1 MKSFFLALFSIFLTQ
16 ITKAQSPSQK
26 DSVTVLQEVILTDTV
41 ITKNATGIVPSSVID
56 TKSFQ
61 NYSPIDMVSAINQI
75 PGVFVLS
82 GALNTNKIT
91 IRGIG
96 ARSQY
101 GTDKLQLY
109 YNDIPLTNG
118 TGSSTIETYDLENLD
133 GIEVIKGPK
142 GTAYGTGL
150 GGAIILHSGENT
162 KEATSLENNFTTG
175 SYGLLKNNLS
185 FSHSDTKLS
194 LMVRYGH
201 METDGYRE
209 NNRFERD
216 GILVNTSYKI
226 NSKNKVSFLL
236 NHIDYSAQIPSSISR
251 SAFDEDPKQAAF
263 TWKSAQGFEDNNYTL
278 AGISYQHEFS
288 SRLENTTSIF
298 YTYLD
303 HYEPRPFNI
312 LDEITNGY
320 GFRSR
325 FLGNFNFLQRK
336 AEYTF
341 GAELYKDEYNWGTFD
356 NLYEENNGNG
366 SLKGGRISDNKE
378 FRRKFNGFGSLT
390 LPLTD
395 KFTAQIGLN
404 INKTHYDFRDKFNS
418 GSDNKNAKRDFNAIV
433 LPSLDLNYKLNEYH
447 FIYANI
453 SRGFSNP
460 SLERSLT
467 PEGVINPD
475 IAQETGINY
484 ELGGQFNFFKKNL
497 HVDLAVYRMDIK
509 NLLVDQR
516 IGEDQYIGKNAG
528 STKHQG
534 IDLELSYTIALTPQ
548 LQLRPFINYT
558 LSDFSFVEFIDGEND
573 FSGNPLTGVPK
584 NRLNSGLQMQM
595 NNGFYWNTTHQYVDK
610 ISLTDANTLYSDAF
624 NVLNTKI
631 GYRKELSS
639 RFTIGLNLGINNI
652 FDTKYAQS
660 VLINATGFGGSE
672 PRYYYPGNGRNWY
685 GGLKLGIQI

>member
-26 DSVTVLQEVILTDTV
+26 DSITVLEEVILTDTV
-41 ITKNATGIVPSSVID
+41 LTKNATGFVPSSVIG

-251 SAFDEDPKQAAF
+251 SAFDENPKQAAF
-263 TWKSAQGFEDNNYTL
+263 TWKASQGHEDNNYTL
-278 AGISYQHEFS
+278 AGFSYQHEFS
-288 SRLENTTSIF
+288 SKLKNTTSVF

-341 GAELYKDEYNWGTFD
+341 GAELYKDEYNWGTFE
-356 NLYEENNGNG
+356 NLYEENNSNG

-390 LPLTD
+390 LPITD

-484 ELGGQFNFFKKNL
+484 ELGGQFNLFKKNL

-639 RFTIGLNLGINNI
+639 RFTIGLNFGINNI

-672 PRYYYPGNGRNWY
+672 PRYYYPGNGLNWY

>member
-1 MKSFFLALFSIFLTQ
+1 MKPIFSALTLLLFIQLAN
-16 ITKAQSPSQK
+16 AQSPIQK
-26 DSVTVLQEVILTDTV
+26 DSITVLEEVILTDT
-41 ITKNATGIVPSSVID
+41 ILKKQATGIVPSTIIGS
-56 TKSFQ
+56 KSFQ
-61 NYSPIDMVSAINQI
+61 NYSPVDMVSAINQI

-96 ARSQY
+96 ARAQF

-109 YNDIPLTNG
+109 YNDIPVTNG
-118 TGSSTIETYDLENLD
+118 TGASTIETYDLENLD

-150 GGAIILHSGENT
+150 GGAIILRSDKNL
-162 KEATSLENNFTTG
+162 KETSSLENSFTAG
-175 SYGLLKNNLS
+175 SYGLLKNNLR
-185 FSHSDTKLS
+185 FSHSDKKLS
-194 LMVRYGH
+194 LMLRYGH

-209 NNRFERD
+209 NNKFERD
-216 GILVNTSYKI
+216 GILINTSYKI
-226 NSKNKVSFLL
+226 NPKNTFSFLL
-236 NHIDYSAQIPSSISR
+236 NHIDYSAQIPSSLSR
-251 SAFDEDPKQAAF
+251 SAFDENPKQAAF
-263 TWKSAQGFEDNNYTL
+263 TWKSSQGFEDNNYTL
-278 AGISYQHEFS
+278 AGLSYQHKFS
-288 SRLENTTSIF
+288 SRLKNTTSIF

-325 FLGNFNFLQRK
+325 FLGDFNFLQGK

-341 GAELYKDEYNWGTFD
+341 GAELYKDEYNWGTFE
-356 NLYEENNGNG
+356 NLYQENNGNG
-366 SLKGGRISDNKE
+366 SLKGMRISRNKE
-378 FRRKFNGFGSLT
+378 FRRKFNSFGSLT
-390 LPLTD
+390 LPFTNKL
-395 KFTAQIGLN
+395 TAQIGLN
-404 INKTHYDFRDKFNS
+404 INKTHYDFRDQFNT
-418 GSDNKNAKRDFNAIV
+418 GSDNKSAKRNFSAIV
-433 LPSLDLNYKLNEYH
+433 LPSLDVSYHLNTDH
-447 FIYANI
+447 SIYVNV

-475 IAQETGINY
+475 IAQETGMNY
-484 ELGGQFNFFKKNL
+484 EIGGLFNFFNKNFR
-497 HVDLAVYRMDIK
+497 VDVAIYRMDIK

-516 IGEDQYIGKNAG
+516 IGEDQYVGKNAG

-534 IDLELSYTIALTPQ
+534 IDLELSYAIKLSPQ

-558 LSDFSFVEFIDGEND
+558 LSDFSFVEFIDEDND

-584 NRLNSGLQMQM
+584 NRLNSGLQLQM
-595 NNGFYWNTTHQYVDK
+595 KNGFYWNTTHQYVDQ
-610 ISLTDANTLYSDAF
+610 ISLTDANTLYSDEF
-624 NVLNTKI
+624 NVFNSKI
-631 GYRKELSS
+631 GYRKQLSA
-639 RFTIGLNLGINNI
+639 RFSIGFDFGVNNI

-685 GGLKLGIQI
+685 GGLKLGMKI

>member
-1 MKSFFLALFSIFLTQ
+1 MKSIFTALILIFFIQ
-16 ITKAQSPSQK
+16 ITEAQSPVQK
-26 DSVTVLQEVILTDTV
+26 DSVTVLKEVVLTDT
-41 ITKNATGIVPSSVID
+41 IIKKQATGIVPSSIIGI
-56 TKSFQ
+56 KSFQ
-61 NYSPIDMVSAINQI
+61 NYSPVDMVSAINQI

-96 ARSQY
+96 ARSQF

-133 GIEVIKGPK
+133 GIEIIKGPK

-175 SYGLLKNNLS
+175 SYGLIKNNLR
-185 FSHSDTKLS
+185 FSHSNNRLA

-226 NSKNKVSFLL
+226 NSKSKVSFLL

-278 AGISYQHEFS
+278 AGFSYQHEFS

-320 GFRSR
+320 GFRTR
-325 FLGNFNFLQRK
+325 FSGNFNFLQRK
-336 AEYTF
+336 AKYTF

-395 KFTAQIGLN
+395 EFTAQIGLN

-418 GSDNKNAKRDFNAIV
+418 GSDNKNAKRDFKAIV

-484 ELGGQFNFFKKNL
+484 ELGGQFNFFNKKL
-497 HVDLAVYRMDIK
+497 HVDLAVYRMNIE

-534 IDLELSYTIALTPQ
+534 IDLELSYTIALTPN
-548 LQLRPFINYT
+548 LQMRPFINYT

-631 GYRKELSS
+631 GYKKQLSS

-652 FDTKYAQS
+652 FDTEYAQS

-685 GGLKLGIQI
+685 GSLKLGIRI

>member
-1 MKSFFLALFSIFLTQ
+1 MKSIFVVFIFILFVQF
-16 ITKAQSPSQK
+16 TKAQNPVTK
-26 DSVTVLQEVILTDTV
+26 DSITQLEEIVLTDTILV
-41 ITKNATGIVPSSVID
+41 KQATGIVPSSIIGV
-56 TKSFQ
+56 KSFQ
-61 NYSPIDMVSAINQI
+61 NYSPSDMVSALNQI

-82 GALNTNKIT
+82 GALNTNRIT

-96 ARSQY
+96 ARSQF

-118 TGSSTIETYDLENLD
+118 TGASTIEAYDLENLI

-150 GGAIILHSGENT
+150 GGAIILHSEAFA
-162 KEATSLENNFTTG
+162 KETTQIENNFTLG
-175 SYGLLKNNLS
+175 SYGLLKNSLR

-194 LMVRYGH
+194 LMVKYGH
-201 METDGYRE
+201 METNGYRD
-209 NNRFERD
+209 NNSFERD
-216 GILVNTSYKI
+216 GVLISTSYKL
-226 NSKNKVSFLL
+226 NSKNKISFLI
-236 NHIDYSAQIPSSISR
+236 NHIDYSAQIPSSLSA
-251 SAFDEDPKQAAF
+251 SAFNENPQQAAF
-263 TWKSAQGFEDNNYTL
+263 TWNAAQGFEDNNYTL
-278 AGISYQHEFS
+278 AGFSYDHEFS
-288 SRLENTTSIF
+288 SKLKNTTSIF

-325 FLGNFNFLQRK
+325 FLGNFSFLQRK

-341 GAELYKDEYNWGTFD
+341 GAELYKDEYNWGTFE
-356 NLYEENNGNG
+356 NLYRDNNGNG
-366 SLKGGRISDNKE
+366 SLIGQKLSDNKE
-378 FRRKFNGFGSLT
+378 FRRKFNGFGSLM

-395 KFTAQIGLN
+395 KLKAQVGLN
-404 INKTHYDFRDKFNS
+404 INKTHYDFRDRYNT
-418 GSDNKNAKRDFNAIV
+418 GSENKNAKRNFKAII
-433 LPSLDLNYKLNEYH
+433 LPSLDLSYNINADQA
-447 FIYANI
+447 IYANV

-484 ELGGQFNFFKKNL
+484 ELGGQFKFFENKL
-497 HVDLAVYRMDIK
+497 HLDIAVYRMDIK

-534 IDLELSYTIALTPQ
+534 IDSELSYKFSISPK
-548 LQLRPFINYT
+548 LQLRPFVNYT
-558 LSDFSFVEFIDGEND
+558 LSDFSFVEFIDGDND

-584 NRLNSGLQMQM
+584 HRLNSGLQVQM
-595 NNGFYWNTTHQYVDK
+595 RNGFYWNTTHQYVDK

-624 NVLNTKI
+624 NLLNTKI
-631 GYRKELSS
+631 GYRKQLST
-639 RFTIGLNLGINNI
+639 RFSIGIDFGINNI

-685 GGLKLGIQI
+685 GGIKIGLKI

>member
-1 MKSFFLALFSIFLTQ
+1 MKSIFSALILLLFAQLAN
-16 ITKAQSPSQK
+16 AQSPIQK
-26 DSVTVLQEVILTDTV
+26 DSITVLEEVILTDT
-41 ITKNATGIVPSSVID
+41 ILKKQATGIVPSTIIGS
-56 TKSFQ
+56 KSFQ
-61 NYSPIDMVSAINQI
+61 NYSPVDMVSAINQI

-96 ARSQY
+96 ARAQF

-109 YNDIPLTNG
+109 YNDIPVTNG
-118 TGSSTIETYDLENLD
+118 TGASTIETYDLENLD

-150 GGAIILHSGENT
+150 GGAIILRSDKNL
-162 KEATSLENNFTTG
+162 KETSSLENSFTAG
-175 SYGLLKNNLS
+175 SYGLLKNNLR
-185 FSHSDTKLS
+185 FSHSDKKLS
-194 LMVRYGH
+194 LMLRYGH

-209 NNRFERD
+209 NNKFERD
-216 GILVNTSYKI
+216 GILINTSYKI
-226 NSKNKVSFLL
+226 NSKNTFSFLL
-236 NHIDYSAQIPSSISR
+236 NHIDYSAQIPSSLSR
-251 SAFDEDPKQAAF
+251 SAFDENPKQAAF
-263 TWKSAQGFEDNNYTL
+263 TWKSSQGFEDNNYTL
-278 AGISYQHEFS
+278 AGLSYQHKFS
-288 SRLENTTSIF
+288 SRLKNTTSIF

-325 FLGNFNFLQRK
+325 FLGDFNFLKGK

-341 GAELYKDEYNWGTFD
+341 GAELYKDEYNWGTFE
-356 NLYEENNGNG
+356 NLYQENNGNG
-366 SLKGGRISDNKE
+366 SLKGMRISRNKE

-390 LPLTD
+390 LPFTNKL
-395 KFTAQIGLN
+395 TAQIGLN
-404 INKTHYDFRDKFNS
+404 INKTHYDFRDQFNT
-418 GSDNKNAKRDFNAIV
+418 GSDNKSAKRNFSAIV
-433 LPSLDLNYKLNEYH
+433 LPSLDVSYHLNTDH
-447 FIYANI
+447 SIYVNV

-475 IAQETGINY
+475 IAQETGMNY
-484 ELGGQFNFFKKNL
+484 EIGGLFNFFSKNFR
-497 HVDLAVYRMDIK
+497 VDVAIYRMDIK

-516 IGEDQYIGKNAG
+516 IGKDQYVGKNAG

-534 IDLELSYTIALTPQ
+534 IDLELSYAIKLSPQ

-558 LSDFSFVEFIDGEND
+558 LSDFSFAEFIDEDND

-584 NRLNSGLQMQM
+584 NRLNSGLQLQM
-595 NNGFYWNTTHQYVDK
+595 KNGFYWNTTHQYVDQ
-610 ISLTDANTLYSDAF
+610 ISLTDANTLYSDEF
-624 NVLNTKI
+624 NVFNSRI
-631 GYRKELSS
+631 GYRKQLSA
-639 RFTIGLNLGINNI
+639 RFSIGFDFGVNNI
-652 FDTKYAQS
+652 FDTKYTQS

-685 GGLKLGIQI
+685 GGLKLGMKI

>member
-1 MKSFFLALFSIFLTQ
+1 MKPIFSALTLLLFAQLAN
-16 ITKAQSPSQK
+16 AQSPIQK
-26 DSVTVLQEVILTDTV
+26 DSITVLEEVILTDT
-41 ITKNATGIVPSSVID
+41 ILKKQTTGIVPSTIIGS
-56 TKSFQ
+56 KSFQ
-61 NYSPIDMVSAINQI
+61 NYSPVDMVSAINQI

-96 ARSQY
+96 ARAQF

-109 YNDIPLTNG
+109 YNDIPVTNG
-118 TGSSTIETYDLENLD
+118 TGASTIETYDLENLD
-133 GIEVIKGPK
+133 GVEVIKGPK

-150 GGAIILHSGENT
+150 GGAIILRSDKNL
-162 KEATSLENNFTTG
+162 KETSSLENSFTAG
-175 SYGLLKNNLS
+175 SYGLLKNNLR
-185 FSHSDTKLS
+185 FSHSDKKLS
-194 LMVRYGH
+194 LMLRYGH

-209 NNRFERD
+209 NNKFERD
-216 GILVNTSYKI
+216 GILINTSYKI
-226 NSKNKVSFLL
+226 NSKNTLSFLL
-236 NHIDYSAQIPSSISR
+236 NHIDYSAQIPSSLSR
-251 SAFDEDPKQAAF
+251 SAFDENPKQAAF
-263 TWKSAQGFEDNNYTL
+263 TWKSSQGFEDNNYTL
-278 AGISYQHEFS
+278 AGLSYQHKFS
-288 SRLENTTSIF
+288 SRLKNTTSIF

-325 FLGNFNFLQRK
+325 FLGDFNFLQGK

-341 GAELYKDEYNWGTFD
+341 GAELYKDEYNWGTFE
-356 NLYEENNGNG
+356 NLYQENNGNG
-366 SLKGGRISDNKE
+366 SLKGMRISRNKE

-390 LPLTD
+390 LPFTNKL
-395 KFTAQIGLN
+395 TAQIGLN
-404 INKTHYDFRDKFNS
+404 INKTHYDFRDQFNT
-418 GSDNKNAKRDFNAIV
+418 GSDNKSAKRNFNAIV
-433 LPSLDLNYKLNEYH
+433 LPSLDVSYHLNTDH
-447 FIYANI
+447 SVYANI

-475 IAQETGINY
+475 IAQETGMNY
-484 ELGGQFNFFKKNL
+484 EIGGLFNFFNKNFR
-497 HVDLAVYRMDIK
+497 VDVAIYRMDIK

-516 IGEDQYIGKNAG
+516 IGEDQYVGKNAG

-534 IDLELSYTIALTPQ
+534 IDLELSYAIKLSPQ

-558 LSDFSFVEFIDGEND
+558 LSDFSFAEFIDEDND

-584 NRLNSGLQMQM
+584 NRLNSGLQLQM
-595 NNGFYWNTTHQYVDK
+595 KNGFYWNTTHQYVDQ
-610 ISLTDANTLYSDAF
+610 ISLTDANTLYSDEF
-624 NVLNTKI
+624 NVLNSKI
-631 GYRKELSS
+631 GYRKQLSA
-639 RFTIGLNLGINNI
+639 RFSVGFDFGVNNI

-685 GGLKLGIQI
+685 GGLKLGMKI

>member
-1 MKSFFLALFSIFLTQ
+1 MKSIFSALTLLLFAQLAN
-16 ITKAQSPSQK
+16 AQSPIQK
-26 DSVTVLQEVILTDTV
+26 DSITVLEEVILTDT
-41 ITKNATGIVPSSVID
+41 ILKKQATGIVPSTIIG

-61 NYSPIDMVSAINQI
+61 NYSPVDMVSAINQI

-96 ARSQY
+96 ARAQF

-109 YNDIPLTNG
+109 YNNIPVTNG
-118 TGSSTIETYDLENLD
+118 TGASTIETYDLENLD

-142 GTAYGTGL
+142 GTANGTGL
-150 GGAIILHSGENT
+150 GGAIILRSDKNL
-162 KEATSLENNFTTG
+162 KEISSLENSFTVG
-175 SYGLLKNNLS
+175 SYGLLKNNLR
-185 FSHSDTKLS
+185 FSHSDKKLS
-194 LMVRYGH
+194 LMLRYGH

-209 NNRFERD
+209 NNKFERD
-216 GILVNTSYKI
+216 GILINTSYKI
-226 NSKNKVSFLL
+226 NSKNTLSFLL
-236 NHIDYSAQIPSSISR
+236 NHIDYSAQIPSSLSR
-251 SAFDEDPKQAAF
+251 SAFDENPKQAAF
-263 TWKSAQGFEDNNYTL
+263 TWKSSQGFEDNNYTL
-278 AGISYQHEFS
+278 AGLSYQHKFS
-288 SRLENTTSIF
+288 SRLKNTTSIF

-325 FLGNFNFLQRK
+325 FLGDFNFLQGK

-341 GAELYKDEYNWGTFD
+341 GAELYKDEYNWGTFE
-356 NLYEENNGNG
+356 NLYQENNGNG
-366 SLKGGRISDNKE
+366 SLKGMRISRNKE

-390 LPLTD
+390 LPFTNKL
-395 KFTAQIGLN
+395 TAQIGLN
-404 INKTHYDFRDKFNS
+404 INKTHYDFRDQFNT
-418 GSDNKNAKRDFNAIV
+418 GSDNKSAKRNFNAIV
-433 LPSLDLNYKLNEYH
+433 LPSLDVSYHLNTDH
-447 FIYANI
+447 SIYANI

-475 IAQETGINY
+475 IAQETGMNY
-484 ELGGQFNFFKKNL
+484 EIGGLFNFFNKNFR
-497 HVDLAVYRMDIK
+497 VDVAIYRMDIK

-516 IGEDQYIGKNAG
+516 IGEDQYVGKNAG

-534 IDLELSYTIALTPQ
+534 IDLELSYAIKLSSQ
-548 LQLRPFINYT
+548 LLLRPFINYT
-558 LSDFSFVEFIDGEND
+558 LSDFSFVEFVDEDND

-584 NRLNSGLQMQM
+584 NRLNSGLQLQM
-595 NNGFYWNTTHQYVDK
+595 KNGFYWNTTHQYVDQ
-610 ISLTDANTLYSDAF
+610 ISLTDANTLYSDEF
-624 NVLNTKI
+624 NVLNSKI
-631 GYRKELSS
+631 GYRKQLSA
-639 RFTIGLNLGINNI
+639 RFSIGFDFGVNNI

-685 GGLKLGIQI
+685 GGLKLGMKI

>member
-341 GAELYKDEYNWGTFD
+341 GAELYKDEYNWGTFE

-418 GSDNKNAKRDFNAIV
+418 GSDNKNAKRDFKAIV

-484 ELGGQFNFFKKNL
+484 ELGGQFNFFKKKL
-497 HVDLAVYRMDIK
+497 HLDLAVYRMDIE

-672 PRYYYPGNGRNWY
+672 PRYYYPGNGLNWY

>member
-1 MKSFFLALFSIFLTQ
+1 MKSIFSALTLLLFAQLAN
-16 ITKAQSPSQK
+16 AQSPIQK
-26 DSVTVLQEVILTDTV
+26 DSITVLEEVILTDT
-41 ITKNATGIVPSSVID
+41 ILKKQATGIVPSTIIG

-61 NYSPIDMVSAINQI
+61 NYSPVDMVSAINQI

-96 ARSQY
+96 ARAQF

-109 YNDIPLTNG
+109 YNDIPVTNG
-118 TGSSTIETYDLENLD
+118 TGASTIETYDLENLD

-150 GGAIILHSGENT
+150 GGAIILWSDKNL
-162 KEATSLENNFTTG
+162 KETSSLENSFTAG
-175 SYGLLKNNLS
+175 SYGLLKNNLR
-185 FSHSDTKLS
+185 FSHSDKKLS
-194 LMVRYGH
+194 LMLRYGH

-209 NNRFERD
+209 NNKFERD
-216 GILVNTSYKI
+216 GILINTSYKI
-226 NSKNKVSFLL
+226 NSKNTLSFLL
-236 NHIDYSAQIPSSISR
+236 NHIDYSAQIPSSLSR
-251 SAFDEDPKQAAF
+251 SAFDENPKQAAF
-263 TWKSAQGFEDNNYTL
+263 TWKSSQGFEDNNYTL
-278 AGISYQHEFS
+278 AGLSYQHKFS
-288 SRLENTTSIF
+288 SRLKNTTSIF

-325 FLGNFNFLQRK
+325 FLGDFNFLQGK

-341 GAELYKDEYNWGTFD
+341 GAELYKDEYNWGTFE
-356 NLYEENNGNG
+356 NLYQENNGNG
-366 SLKGGRISDNKE
+366 SLKGMRISRNKE

-390 LPLTD
+390 LPFTNKL
-395 KFTAQIGLN
+395 TAQIGLN
-404 INKTHYDFRDKFNS
+404 INKTHYDFRDQFNT
-418 GSDNKNAKRDFNAIV
+418 GSDNKSAKRNFSAIV
-433 LPSLDLNYKLNEYH
+433 LPSLDVSYHLNTDH
-447 FIYANI
+447 SVYANI

-475 IAQETGINY
+475 IAQETGMNY
-484 ELGGQFNFFKKNL
+484 EIGGLFNFFNKNFR
-497 HVDLAVYRMDIK
+497 VDVAIYRMDIK

-516 IGEDQYIGKNAG
+516 IGEDQYVGKNAG

-534 IDLELSYTIALTPQ
+534 IDLELSYAIKLSPQ

-558 LSDFSFVEFIDGEND
+558 LSDFSFVEFVDEDND

-584 NRLNSGLQMQM
+584 NRLNSGLQLQM
-595 NNGFYWNTTHQYVDK
+595 KNGFYWNTTHQYVDQ
-610 ISLTDANTLYSDAF
+610 ISLTDANTLYSDEF
-624 NVLNTKI
+624 NVLNSKI
-631 GYRKELSS
+631 GYRKQLSA
-639 RFTIGLNLGINNI
+639 RFSIGFDFGVNNI

-685 GGLKLGIQI
+685 GGLKLGMKI

>member
-1 MKSFFLALFSIFLTQ
+1 MEQ
-16 ITKAQSPSQK
+16 
-26 DSVTVLQEVILTDTV
+26 V
-41 ITKNATGIVPSSVID
+41 
-56 TKSFQ
+56 
-61 NYSPIDMVSAINQI
+61 
-75 PGVFVLS
+75 
-82 GALNTNKIT
+82 
-91 IRGIG
+91 
-96 ARSQY
+96 
-101 GTDKLQLY
+101 
-109 YNDIPLTNG
+109 
-118 TGSSTIETYDLENLD
+118 SSTIETYDLENLD

-175 SYGLLKNNLS
+175 SYGLIKNNFR

-278 AGISYQHEFS
+278 AGFSYQHEFS
-288 SRLENTTSIF
+288 SRLDNTTSVF

-312 LDEITNGY
+312 LDETTNGY
-320 GFRSR
+320 GFRTR

-341 GAELYKDEYNWGTFD
+341 GAELYKDEYNWGTFE

-366 SLKGGRISDNKE
+366 SLKGERISNNKE
-378 FRRKFNGFGSLT
+378 FRRKFNGFGSLM

-395 KFTAQIGLN
+395 RFTAQIGLN
-404 INKTHYDFRDKFNS
+404 INKTHYDFRDRFNT
-418 GSDNKNAKRDFNAIV
+418 GSENKNAKRNFKTIV
-433 LPSLDLNYKLNEYH
+433 LPSLDLSYNFNTDH
-447 FIYANI
+447 TIYANI

-467 PEGVINPD
+467 PEGIINPD

-484 ELGGQFNFFKKNL
+484 ELGGKFNFF
-497 HVDLAVYRMDIK
+497 
-509 NLLVDQR
+509 
-516 IGEDQYIGKNAG
+516 
-528 STKHQG
+528 
-534 IDLELSYTIALTPQ
+534 
-548 LQLRPFINYT
+548 
-558 LSDFSFVEFIDGEND
+558 
-573 FSGNPLTGVPK
+573 
-584 NRLNSGLQMQM
+584 
-595 NNGFYWNTTHQYVDK
+595 
-610 ISLTDANTLYSDAF
+610 
-624 NVLNTKI
+624 
-631 GYRKELSS
+631 
-639 RFTIGLNLGINNI
+639 
-652 FDTKYAQS
+652 
-660 VLINATGFGGSE
+660 
-672 PRYYYPGNGRNWY
+672 
-685 GGLKLGIQI
+685 

>member
-1 MKSFFLALFSIFLTQ
+1 MKSIFSALTLLLFAQLAN
-16 ITKAQSPSQK
+16 AQSPIQK
-26 DSVTVLQEVILTDTV
+26 DSITVLEEVILTDT
-41 ITKNATGIVPSSVID
+41 ILKKQATGIVPSTIIGA
-56 TKSFQ
+56 KSFQ
-61 NYSPIDMVSAINQI
+61 NYSPVDMVSAINQI

-96 ARSQY
+96 ARAQF

-109 YNDIPLTNG
+109 YNDIPVTNG
-118 TGSSTIETYDLENLD
+118 TGASTIETYDLENLD

-150 GGAIILHSGENT
+150 GGAIILRSDKNL
-162 KEATSLENNFTTG
+162 KEISSLENSFTVG
-175 SYGLLKNNLS
+175 SYGLLKNNLR
-185 FSHSDTKLS
+185 FSHSDKKLS
-194 LMVRYGH
+194 LMLHYGH

-209 NNRFERD
+209 NNKFERD
-216 GILVNTSYKI
+216 GILINTSYKI
-226 NSKNKVSFLL
+226 NAKNTLSFLL
-236 NHIDYSAQIPSSISR
+236 NHIDYSAQIPSSLSR
-251 SAFDEDPKQAAF
+251 SAFDENPKQAAF
-263 TWKSAQGFEDNNYTL
+263 TWKSSQGFEDNNYTL
-278 AGISYQHEFS
+278 TGLSYQHKFS
-288 SRLENTTSIF
+288 SRLKNTTSIF

-325 FLGNFNFLQRK
+325 FLGDFNFLQGK

-341 GAELYKDEYNWGTFD
+341 GAELYKDEYNWGTFE
-356 NLYEENNGNG
+356 NLYQENNGNG
-366 SLKGGRISDNKE
+366 SLKGMRISRNKE

-390 LPLTD
+390 LPFTNKL
-395 KFTAQIGLN
+395 TAQIGLN
-404 INKTHYDFRDKFNS
+404 INKTHYDFRDQFNT
-418 GSDNKNAKRDFNAIV
+418 GSDNKSAKRNFNAIV
-433 LPSLDLNYKLNEYH
+433 LPSLDVSYHLNTDH
-447 FIYANI
+447 SIYANI

-475 IAQETGINY
+475 IAQETGMNY
-484 ELGGQFNFFKKNL
+484 EIGGLFNFFSKNFR
-497 HVDLAVYRMDIK
+497 VDVAIYRMDIK

-516 IGEDQYIGKNAG
+516 IGEDQYVGKNAG

-534 IDLELSYTIALTPQ
+534 IDLELSYPIKLSPQ

-558 LSDFSFVEFIDGEND
+558 LSNFSFVEFVDEDND

-584 NRLNSGLQMQM
+584 NRLNSGLQLQM
-595 NNGFYWNTTHQYVDK
+595 KNGFYWNTTHQYVDQ
-610 ISLTDANTLYSDAF
+610 ISLTDANTLYSDEF
-624 NVLNTKI
+624 NVLNSRI
-631 GYRKELSS
+631 GYRKQLSA
-639 RFTIGLNLGINNI
+639 RFSIGFDFGVNNI

-685 GGLKLGIQI
+685 GGLKLGMKI

>member
-26 DSVTVLQEVILTDTV
+26 DSITVLEEVILTDTV
-41 ITKNATGIVPSSVID
+41 LTKNATGFVPSSVIG

-251 SAFDEDPKQAAF
+251 SAFDENPKQAAF
-263 TWKSAQGFEDNNYTL
+263 TWKASQGHEDNNYTL
-278 AGISYQHEFS
+278 AGFSYQHEFS
-288 SRLENTTSIF
+288 SKLKNTTSVF

-341 GAELYKDEYNWGTFD
+341 GAELYKDEYNWGTFE
-356 NLYEENNGNG
+356 NLYEENNSNG

-390 LPLTD
+390 LPITD

-484 ELGGQFNFFKKNL
+484 ELGGQFNLFKKNL

-639 RFTIGLNLGINNI
+639 RFTIGLNFGINNI

-660 VLINATGFGGSE
+660 VL
-672 PRYYYPGNGRNWY
+672 
-685 GGLKLGIQI
+685 

>member
-1 MKSFFLALFSIFLTQ
+1 MKSIFTVLTIFIFTQ
-16 ITKAQSPSQK
+16 ITLAQTPSQK
-26 DSVTVLQEVILTDTV
+26 DGVTVLEEVILTDT
-41 ITKNATGIVPSSVID
+41 ILKKQATGIIPSSIIGP
-56 TKSFQ
+56 KNFQ
-61 NYSPIDMVSAINQI
+61 NYSPLDIVSTINQI
-75 PGVFVLS
+75 PGVFILS

-162 KEATSLENNFTTG
+162 QEGSSLENNFTTG
-175 SYGLLKNNLS
+175 SYGLLKNNLR

-194 LMVRYGH
+194 LMIRYGH
-201 METDGYRE
+201 LETDGYRE
-209 NNRFERD
+209 NNSFERD
-216 GILVNTSYKI
+216 EVLINTSYKI
-226 NSKNKVSFLL
+226 NSKNTISFLL

-251 SAFDEDPKQAAF
+251 SALDENPKQAAF
-263 TWKSAQGFEDNNYTL
+263 TWKASQGHEDNNYTL
-278 AGISYQHEFS
+278 AGFSYQHEFS
-288 SRLENTTSIF
+288 SKLKNTTSVF

-341 GAELYKDEYNWGTFD
+341 GAELYKDEYNWGTFE

-366 SLKGGRISDNKE
+366 SLKGERISDNKE

-390 LPLTD
+390 LPLTH

-404 INKTHYDFRDKFNS
+404 INKTHYDFRDNYNT
-418 GSDNKNAKRDFNAIV
+418 GSNNKNAKRDFKAIV
-433 LPSLDLNYKLNEYH
+433 LPSLDLNYKLSDAH
-447 FIYANI
+447 FMYANI

-467 PEGVINPD
+467 PEGVINPE

-484 ELGGQFNFFKKNL
+484 ELGGQFNFFKQKL

-516 IGEDQYIGKNAG
+516 IGEDQYIGKNTG

-534 IDLELSYTIALTPQ
+534 IDLELSYTMKVSPQ

-584 NRLNSGLQMQM
+584 HRLNSGLQLQM
-595 NNGFYWNTTHQYVDK
+595 DNGFYWNTTHQYVDK

-631 GYRKELSS
+631 GYRKQLSA
-639 RFTIGLNLGINNI
+639 RFSIGLNFGINNI
-652 FDTKYAQS
+652 LDAKYAQS

-685 GGLKLGIQI
+685 GGLKLGIRI

>member
-1 MKSFFLALFSIFLTQ
+1 MKSIFSALTLLLFAQLAN
-16 ITKAQSPSQK
+16 AQSPIQK
-26 DSVTVLQEVILTDTV
+26 DSITVLEEVILTDT
-41 ITKNATGIVPSSVID
+41 ILKKQATGIVPSTIIG

-61 NYSPIDMVSAINQI
+61 NYSPVDMVSAINQI

-96 ARSQY
+96 ARAQF

-109 YNDIPLTNG
+109 YNDIPVTNG
-118 TGSSTIETYDLENLD
+118 TGASTIETYDLENLD

-150 GGAIILHSGENT
+150 GGAIILRSDKNL
-162 KEATSLENNFTTG
+162 KEISSLENSFTVG
-175 SYGLLKNNLS
+175 SYGLLKNNLR
-185 FSHSDTKLS
+185 FSHSDKKLS
-194 LMVRYGH
+194 LMLRYGH

-209 NNRFERD
+209 NNKFERD
-216 GILVNTSYKI
+216 GILINTSYKI
-226 NSKNKVSFLL
+226 NSKNTLSFLL
-236 NHIDYSAQIPSSISR
+236 NHIDYSAQIPSSLSR
-251 SAFDEDPKQAAF
+251 SAFDENPKQAAF
-263 TWKSAQGFEDNNYTL
+263 TWKSSQGFEDNNYTL
-278 AGISYQHEFS
+278 AGLSYQHKFS
-288 SRLENTTSIF
+288 SRLKNTTSIF

-325 FLGNFNFLQRK
+325 FLGDFNFLQGK

-341 GAELYKDEYNWGTFD
+341 GAELYKDEYNWGTFE
-356 NLYEENNGNG
+356 NLYQENNGNG
-366 SLKGGRISDNKE
+366 SLKGMRISRNKE

-390 LPLTD
+390 LPFTNKL
-395 KFTAQIGLN
+395 TAQIGLN
-404 INKTHYDFRDKFNS
+404 INKTHYDFRDQFNT
-418 GSDNKNAKRDFNAIV
+418 GSDNKSAKRNFNAIV
-433 LPSLDLNYKLNEYH
+433 LPSLDVSYHLNTDH
-447 FIYANI
+447 SVYANI

-475 IAQETGINY
+475 IAQETGMNY
-484 ELGGQFNFFKKNL
+484 EIGGLFNFFNKNFR
-497 HVDLAVYRMDIK
+497 VDVAIYRMDIK

-516 IGEDQYIGKNAG
+516 IGEDQYVGKNAG

-534 IDLELSYTIALTPQ
+534 IDLELSYAIKLSPQ

-558 LSDFSFVEFIDGEND
+558 LSDFSFVEFVDEDND

-584 NRLNSGLQMQM
+584 NRLNSGLQLQM
-595 NNGFYWNTTHQYVDK
+595 KNGFYWNTTHQYVDQ
-610 ISLTDANTLYSDAF
+610 ISLTDANTLYSDEF
-624 NVLNTKI
+624 NVLNSKI
-631 GYRKELSS
+631 GYRKQLSA
-639 RFTIGLNLGINNI
+639 RFSIGFDFGVNNI

-685 GGLKLGIQI
+685 GGLKLGMKI

>member
-1 MKSFFLALFSIFLTQ
+1 MKSIFSALTLLLFAQLAN
-16 ITKAQSPSQK
+16 AQSPIQK
-26 DSVTVLQEVILTDTV
+26 DSITVLEEVILTDT
-41 ITKNATGIVPSSVID
+41 ILKKQATGIVPSTIIG

-61 NYSPIDMVSAINQI
+61 NYSPVDMVSAINQI

-96 ARSQY
+96 ARAQF

-109 YNDIPLTNG
+109 YNDIPVTNG
-118 TGSSTIETYDLENLD
+118 TGASTIETYDLENLD

-150 GGAIILHSGENT
+150 GGAIILRSDKNL
-162 KEATSLENNFTTG
+162 KEISSLENSFTVG
-175 SYGLLKNNLS
+175 SYGLLKNNLR
-185 FSHSDTKLS
+185 FSHSDKKLS
-194 LMVRYGH
+194 LMLRYGH

-209 NNRFERD
+209 NNKFERD
-216 GILVNTSYKI
+216 GILINTSYKI
-226 NSKNKVSFLL
+226 NAKNTLSFLL
-236 NHIDYSAQIPSSISR
+236 NHIDYSAQIPSSLSR
-251 SAFDEDPKQAAF
+251 SAFDENPKQAAF
-263 TWKSAQGFEDNNYTL
+263 TWKSSQGFEDNNYTL
-278 AGISYQHEFS
+278 AGLSYQHKFS
-288 SRLENTTSIF
+288 SRLKNTTSIF

-325 FLGNFNFLQRK
+325 FLGDFNFLQGK

-341 GAELYKDEYNWGTFD
+341 GAELYKDEYNWGTFE
-356 NLYEENNGNG
+356 NLYQENNGNG
-366 SLKGGRISDNKE
+366 SLKGMRISRNKE

-390 LPLTD
+390 LPFTNKL
-395 KFTAQIGLN
+395 TAQIGLN
-404 INKTHYDFRDKFNS
+404 INKTHYDFRDQFNT
-418 GSDNKNAKRDFNAIV
+418 GTDNKSAKRNFSAIV
-433 LPSLDLNYKLNEYH
+433 LPSLDVSYHLNTDH
-447 FIYANI
+447 SVYANI

-475 IAQETGINY
+475 IAQETGMNY
-484 ELGGQFNFFKKNL
+484 EIGGLFNFFNKNFR
-497 HVDLAVYRMDIK
+497 VDVAIYRMDIK

-516 IGEDQYIGKNAG
+516 IGEDQYVGKNAG

-534 IDLELSYTIALTPQ
+534 IDLELSYAIKLSPQ

-558 LSDFSFVEFIDGEND
+558 LSDFSFVEFVDEDND

-584 NRLNSGLQMQM
+584 NRLNSGLQLQM
-595 NNGFYWNTTHQYVDK
+595 KNGFYWNTTHQYVDQ
-610 ISLTDANTLYSDAF
+610 ISLTDANTLYSDEF
-624 NVLNTKI
+624 NVLNSKI
-631 GYRKELSS
+631 GYRKQLSA
-639 RFTIGLNLGINNI
+639 RFSIGFDFGVNNI

-685 GGLKLGIQI
+685 GGLKLGMKI

>member
-341 GAELYKDEYNWGTFD
+341 GAELYKDEYNWGTFE

-395 KFTAQIGLN
+395 QFTAQIGLN

-418 GSDNKNAKRDFNAIV
+418 GSDNKNAKRDFKAIV

>member
-26 DSVTVLQEVILTDTV
+26 DSITVLEEVILTDTV
-41 ITKNATGIVPSSVID
+41 LTKNATGIVPSSVID

-194 LMVRYGH
+194 LMVSYGH

-278 AGISYQHEFS
+278 AGFSYQHEFS
-288 SRLENTTSIF
+288 SSLENTTSIF

-356 NLYEENNGNG
+356 NLYEENNGNS

-378 FRRKFNGFGSLT
+378 FRRKLNGFGSLT

-395 KFTAQIGLN
+395 QFTAQIGLN

-418 GSDNKNAKRDFNAIV
+418 GSYNKNAKRDFKAIV

-484 ELGGQFNFFKKNL
+484 ELGGQFNFFKKKL
-497 HVDLAVYRMDIK
+497 HLDLAVYRMDIE
-509 NLLVDQR
+509 NLLVNQR

-672 PRYYYPGNGRNWY
+672 PRYYYPGNGLNWY